1 MYPCELGRSSDSFL
15 PPSQC
20 QTRVLSLSFLAG
32 AGDLRGARCPQP
44 SQSYN
49 SYNKNTLPPVPR
61 GLLLH
66 LPVMYSL
73 QRPHSGNTWKRFIVP
88 VRGNVVCVHIN
99 SREREK
105 ERNDIL
111 RRLCKLPCF
120 CLYIC
125 RVLFLFFVNLNFCYA
140 ANNDRLE
147 CSSALGCSDPSDFP
161 AVEKHHGANVCMR

>member
-1 MYPCELGRSSDSFL
+1 MAKVWLADVVYPCELGRSSDSFL

-32 AGDLRGARCPQP
+32 AGDLRGARCPQLP
-44 SQSYN
+44 QSYN

-99 SREREK
+99 SRREK
-105 ERNDIL
+105 KEMTFSEGSVNYHAFVCTYVAFCFVFCKSEL
-111 RRLCKLPCF
+111 LLC
-120 CLYIC
+120 
-125 RVLFLFFVNLNFCYA
+125 
-140 ANNDRLE
+140 
-147 CSSALGCSDPSDFP
+147 S
-161 AVEKHHGANVCMR
+161 

>member
-1 MYPCELGRSSDSFL
+1 MAKVWLADVVYPCELGRSSDSFL

-32 AGDLRGARCPQP
+32 AGDLRGARCPSNP
-44 SQSYN
+44 LRVTTHTTKTHY
-49 SYNKNTLPPVPR
+49 PPVPR

-99 SREREK
+99 SRREK
-105 ERNDIL
+105 KEMTFSEGSVNYHAFVCTYVAFCFVFCKSEL
-111 RRLCKLPCF
+111 LLC
-120 CLYIC
+120 
-125 RVLFLFFVNLNFCYA
+125 
-140 ANNDRLE
+140 
-147 CSSALGCSDPSDFP
+147 S
-161 AVEKHHGANVCMR
+161 

>member
-1 MYPCELGRSSDSFL
+1 MCKNSRLVGFNMSLHCRHFWSRCVAKVWLADVVYPCELGRSSDSFL

-99 SREREK
+99 SRAGK
-105 ERNDIL
+105 KKRNDIL

-125 RVLFLFFVNLNFCYA
+125 RVLFFLFFCKFEL
-140 ANNDRLE
+140 LL
-147 CSSALGCSDPSDFP
+147 CS
-161 AVEKHHGANVCMR
+161 